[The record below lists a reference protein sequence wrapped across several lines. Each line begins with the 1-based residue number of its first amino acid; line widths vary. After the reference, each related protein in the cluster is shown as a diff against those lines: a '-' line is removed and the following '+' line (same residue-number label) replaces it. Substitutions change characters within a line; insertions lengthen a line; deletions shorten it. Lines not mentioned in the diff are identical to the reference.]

1 MSDQISRKGL
11 KDHVVFI
18 SHSFLSFEEIILI
31 WKQMD
36 VGLQVAAHDA
46 LSTSLMEPM
55 LFQKELVCTSIY
67 PYRKL
72 ESTFELDM
80 GLVDLE
86 VNQIMRRMEELIDGK
101 KTNTIELMNRKK
113 VIVENFNFE
122 RNTESTLEYFLQ
134 LS

>member
-1 MSDQISRKGL
+1 
-11 KDHVVFI
+11 
-18 SHSFLSFEEIILI
+18 
-31 WKQMD
+31 MD

-72 ESTFELDM
+72 ESTFGLDM

-86 VNQIMRRMEELIDGK
+86 VDEIMRRMEELIDGK
-101 KTNTIELMNRKK
+101 KSDINELMNRKK
-113 VIVENFNFE
+113 VIIEKKADVRKEINLGRIILNFFKSILK
-122 RNTESTLEYFLQ
+122 RG
-134 LS
+134 